1 MQRSTLVLG
10 AVVLLAA
17 VLIVLDRPE
26 SAPATGV
33 VPAGAAAGGTAAQLP
48 DGHPPVNSA
57 VPLTGSAGPLAT
69 VLEVM
74 ESGGYTYA
82 RVETGGEEIWAAGPP
97 SPLEVGMEVTLGG
110 AMGMENFTAASLDR
124 TFDRILFVNTFGSA
138 TPGGGAGSGAGA
150 GGIAGSTGGAA
161 GSATGGAA
169 GSATGGAAG
178 SLSPGGPAVA
188 GPGAGSGT
196 VLEVTHAA
204 EYSFIRIETDD
215 GDLWLAGNQIEI
227 DEGQTVSW
235 NGGAMMQNFNS
246 PTLGRT
252 FERIL
257 FADGLRAGG

>member
-17 VLIVLDRPE
+17 VLIIMDRPDP
-26 SAPATGV
+26 APATGV
-33 VPAGAAAGGTAAQLP
+33 APAGVAPGATAAQLP
-48 DGHPPVNSA
+48 EGHPPVNSA

-97 SPLEVGMEVTLGG
+97 TPLEVGMEVTLGG

-124 TFDRILFVNTFGSA
+124 TFDRILFVNTFGGA
-138 TPGGGAGSGAGA
+138 TVGGAGAIAGA
-150 GGIAGSTGGAA
+150 
-161 GSATGGAA
+161 
-169 GSATGGAAG
+169 
-178 SLSPGGPAVA
+178 LSPGGPAVA

-204 EYSFIRIETDD
+204 EYSYIRIGTDE

-227 DEGQTVSW
+227 DKGQTVSW

-246 PTLGRT
+246 PTLNRT
-252 FERIL
+252 FDRIL